1 MKELL
6 FYSFTGIVSKTPKKE
21 KAKHEEKINTLFYP
35 KFCSKFCPTIDPFV
49 RKTPKPILSENRPA
63 KKTPIAFF
71 YFFLLFYIELFTEMS
86 ENTLLKTFSI
96 TYL

>member
-1 MKELL
+1 MK
-6 FYSFTGIVSKTPKKE
+6 K
-21 KAKHEEKINTLFYP
+21 KINTLFCP
-35 KFCSKFCPTIDPFV
+35 KFCPKINSFV
-49 RKTPKPILSENRPA
+49 LKTPKPILSENQPA

-86 ENTLLKTFSI
+86 ENTLLKAFSI

>member
-1 MKELL
+1 MK
-6 FYSFTGIVSKTPKKE
+6 KK
-21 KAKHEEKINTLFYP
+21 ISTLFCP
-35 KFCSKFCPTIDPFV
+35 KFCPKIDPFV
-49 RKTPKPILSENRPA
+49 LKTPKSILSENRPA

-86 ENTLLKTFSI
+86 ENTLLKAFSI